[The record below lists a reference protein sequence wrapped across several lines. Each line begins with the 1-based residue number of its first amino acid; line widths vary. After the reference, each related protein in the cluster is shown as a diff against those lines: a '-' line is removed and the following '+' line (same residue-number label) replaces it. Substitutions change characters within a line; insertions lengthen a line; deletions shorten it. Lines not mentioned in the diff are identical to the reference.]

1 MAEGTPIRVLVVD
14 DHAVVRG
21 GLRLFLM
28 AFDDMELVGEAGSGE
43 KALALCA
50 EVRPDVVL
58 MDLVMPGMGGVDAT
72 RLIRERYPWAKVIAL
87 TSFPEEEL
95 VQAAL
100 SAGAMS
106 YLLKTI
112 SASNLAAAIRAAHA
126 GQPVLAPEA
135 TQALLHRAAAPK
147 IGQDLTPREREVLAL
162 LVKGLSN
169 ADIAERLSISE
180 STAKF
185 HVSNILSKLH
195 ASSRGEAIALALQ
208 SDLADRA
215 QARPR

>member
-1 MAEGTPIRVLVVD
+1 MPEGTPIRVLVVD

-28 AFDDMELVGEAGSGE
+28 AFDDLDLVGEAGSGE

-50 EVRPDVVL
+50 EVRPEVVL
-58 MDLVMPGMGGVDAT
+58 MDLVMPGMGGVDAI
-72 RLIRERYPWAKVIAL
+72 RLIRERYPWIKVIAL

-100 SAGAMS
+100 AAGAMS

-112 SASNLAAAIRAAHA
+112 SANNLAAAIRAAHS
-126 GQPVLAPEA
+126 GQPVMAPEA
-135 TQALLHRAAAPK
+135 TQALLHRSGAPK
-147 IGQDLTPREREVLAL
+147 FGQDLTPREREVLAL
-162 LVKGLSN
+162 LVNGLSN
-169 ADIAERLSISE
+169 AEIAERLSISE

-195 ASSRGEAIALALQ
+195 AGSRGEAIAMALR
-208 SDLADRA
+208 SGLVDPA
-215 QARPR
+215 QTRMD